1 MCVLVAHYNFERVP
15 QDVLKNL
22 NWSINARTGDTE
34 DVQNLRKTYEENRK
48 CRFREW
54 LSPSRE
60 DLLNLLSSRDA
71 LLKSFGFEAE
81 GGRT

>member
-15 QDVLKNL
+15 QDVLKTL
-22 NWSINARTGDTE
+22 NWTINVRTGDAK

-81 GGRT
+81 GGRA